1 MLNLYKFISYIL
13 IPIILINLYLRLIN
27 NKEDIKRYKERAGK
41 TNFNLKLS
49 KKIIWIHAASVG
61 EFKSSDL
68 IIEKYYKNFQ
78 ILVTTT
84 TKSSAEYIET
94 YYNKKVVHQY
104 IPFDVP
110 FWCSRFLNFWKPS
123 LILWIESD
131 IWPNMLKVIK
141 DRKIKCLYINA
152 RISPQ
157 SFNKWKNLKNL
168 YSKSLNTFDKI
179 YAQSPDD
186 LTRIKKLSNTD
197 VEYIGNLKLAN
208 IKSKK
213 IFEKKDEDFSI
224 MLASSH
230 ENEEELVA
238 KNIVD
243 LLNKNNGIKFYI
255 APRHPHRSSS
265 IKKML
270 KKFNL
275 DALEEGEINTKKS
288 NVIIISS
295 FGNLDKYFH
304 FSDIVILGGSF
315 VKKGGHNP
323 IEPSLYNCAI
333 LTGNNIFNWK
343 NIYEDML
350 KNNACIIIN
359 KTGEINENISFFL
372 KNQDTL
378 NNYKK
383 MALKFSNKIFFEDT
397 KLLYDINILLDNV

>member
-13 IPIILINLYLRLIN
+13 IPIILINLYVRLIN
-27 NKEDIKRYKERAGK
+27 NKEDSKRYKERIGK

-78 ILVTTT
+78 ILITTT
-84 TKSSAEYIET
+84 TKSSAEYIER

-186 LTRIKKLSNTD
+186 LIRIKKLSHTN

-213 IFEKKDEDFSI
+213 IFEKRNEDFSI

-230 ENEEELVA
+230 ENEEEIVA
-238 KNIVD
+238 KNILD
-243 LLNKNNGIKFYI
+243 LLNKNKSIKFYI
-255 APRHPHRSSS
+255 APRHPHRSTS

-275 DALEEGEINTKKS
+275 DALVEDEINTNKS
-288 NVIIISS
+288 NVTIISS

-323 IEPSLYNCAI
+323 IEPSLYDCAI
-333 LTGNNIFNWK
+333 LTGSNIFNWK
-343 NIYEDML
+343 NVYDDML
-350 KNNACIIIN
+350 NDNACIIIN
-359 KTGEINENISFFL
+359 KTDEINEKISFFF

-397 KLLYDINILLDNV
+397 KLMYEINLLLDNV